1 MGLQRGSNIPH
12 VWQCPGTEI
21 SGSGRQKAK
30 KKLEFQT
37 WPGTPQ
43 NTPERGSE
51 GMMRELLISGSQV
64 RALVRPPR
72 LTRLI
77 HRPPSARGFNGAS
90 GSPMNVARRRSPRA
104 RFQRVGPARVWA
116 PSAPARVLAF
126 SGWHSSGCSRPSRPE
141 PLARPSLFLPPSQG
155 SGCRADRRIGFSP
168 IGGGEPIRPPIPGLI
183 RHDPPRSGR
192 GKPPSGRD
200 PKCSGGGWLGP
211 SVARSVSSAH
221 PPLSGI
227 VGIVPRQ
234 QNPTLAHGNAAGI
247 AQRPRRLPEH
257 PRAIVGLLRQ

>member
-1 MGLQRGSNIPH
+1 MSPA
-12 VWQCPGTEI
+12 T
-21 SGSGRQKAK
+21 AA
-30 KKLEFQT
+30 
-37 WPGTPQ
+37 
-43 NTPERGSE
+43 
-51 GMMRELLISGSQV
+51 
-64 RALVRPPR
+64 RARV
-72 LTRLI
+72 
-77 HRPPSARGFNGAS
+77 FNGSA
-90 GSPMNVARRRSPRA
+90 PRA
-104 RFQRVGPARVWA
+104 FGRLHYRRQQPHAVVVGPARVWA

-168 IGGGEPIRPPIPGLI
+168 IGGGGEPIRPPIPGLI

-227 VGIVPRQ
+227 VNIVPRQ